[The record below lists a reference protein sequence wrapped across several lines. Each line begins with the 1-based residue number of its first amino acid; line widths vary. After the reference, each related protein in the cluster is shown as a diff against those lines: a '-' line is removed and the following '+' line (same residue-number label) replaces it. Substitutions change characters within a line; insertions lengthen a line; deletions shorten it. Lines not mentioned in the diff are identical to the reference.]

1 MPLFAGID
9 AGSTTAKVVLIDD
22 AGAVVARS
30 IRPGGANLAAAAGAA
45 LRDALSAGGAERDDV
60 AGIVA
65 TGYGR
70 NAVAEA
76 DRTVTEITC
85 HARGIFHLDPTVR
98 GVIDI
103 GGQDSKAIVLDPSGN
118 VVRFEMNDKCAAG
131 TGRFLE
137 VMARTLEVPL
147 EDMGR
152 LALESRDPAV
162 ISSTCT
168 VFAESEVVSLAAQG
182 RAVEDILA
190 GLCRAVAVRAA
201 GLAGR
206 ARIQPPAV
214 MTGGVAR
221 NAAVVA
227 MVAEKL
233 NIPLTVPPE
242 PQFSGALGAALFA
255 RDTAVPQPP
264 RVSRAQEIS
273 S

>member
-1 MPLFAGID
+1 MPLYAGID
-9 AGSTTAKVVLIDD
+9 AGSTTAKVVLIDE
-22 AGAVVARS
+22 AGEVAARTL
-30 IRPGGANLAAAAGAA
+30 RPGGANLAASASSALEDA
-45 LRDALSAGGAERDDV
+45 LRTISADRQDIV
-60 AGIVA
+60 CIVA

-76 DRTVTEITC
+76 DRSITEITC
-85 HARGIFHLDPTVR
+85 HARGVYHLDPSAR
-98 GVIDI
+98 GIIDI
-103 GGQDSKAIVLDPSGN
+103 GGQDSKAIVIDAAGS

-147 EDMGR
+147 DRMGT
-152 LALESRDPAV
+152 LALESTSPAA

-182 RAVEDILA
+182 RPVADILA
-190 GLCRAVAVRAA
+190 GLCSAVAARAA

-206 ARIQPPAV
+206 ARVQPPVV
-214 MTGGVAR
+214 MTGGVAH

-227 MVAEKL
+227 MIADKL
-233 NIPLTVPPE
+233 GGSLSVPTD

-255 RDTAVPQPP
+255 RDTVLQQHRPG
-264 RVSRAQEIS
+264 SRPQEIS